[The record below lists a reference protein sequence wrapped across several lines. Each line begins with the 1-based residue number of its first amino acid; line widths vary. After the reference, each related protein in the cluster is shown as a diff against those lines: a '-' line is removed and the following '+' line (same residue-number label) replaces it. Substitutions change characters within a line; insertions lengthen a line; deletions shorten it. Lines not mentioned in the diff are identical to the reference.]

1 MVTAGQR
8 LKEERLTR
16 ELTVEEVAKAT
27 KIRPAFIRAIEQ
39 NDYKRLPSGT
49 YTQGFVRNYA
59 EFLELPIRE
68 ILALY
73 RRQFD
78 EEKAFHVLPS
88 GLAKQQDMPLKR
100 FRLQQTALIVSTV
113 LIVVALYLLFQ
124 YRYLFI
130 NPPLTVL
137 TPKEG
142 SILSSTLAVTGT
154 TDANASI
161 LVNDEAVTINQDGS
175 FTKTLELFPG
185 KTTITIK
192 AVNRFGK
199 ETIMTRTVTVSE
211 E

>member
-16 ELTVEEVAKAT
+16 GHTVEEVAKAT
-27 KIRPAFIRAIEQ
+27 RIRPAFIRAIEQ
-39 NDYKRLPSGT
+39 NDYKKLPPGT

-59 EFLELPIRE
+59 EFLELPTRE

-73 RRQFD
+73 RRQFN
-78 EEKAFHVLPS
+78 EEKAFRVLPS
-88 GLAKQQDMPLKR
+88 GFAKQQDMPLKR
-100 FRLQQTALIVSTV
+100 FRLQQTALIVGTV

-137 TPKEG
+137 APKEG
-142 SILSSTLAVTGT
+142 SILSSTLSVKGT
-154 TDANASI
+154 TDVNASI
-161 LVNDEAVTINQDGS
+161 FINDEAVTINQDGS
-175 FTKTLELFPG
+175 FAKRLELFPG

-192 AVNRFGK
+192 AINRFGK
-199 ETIMTRTVTVSE
+199 ETIMTRTVTISE